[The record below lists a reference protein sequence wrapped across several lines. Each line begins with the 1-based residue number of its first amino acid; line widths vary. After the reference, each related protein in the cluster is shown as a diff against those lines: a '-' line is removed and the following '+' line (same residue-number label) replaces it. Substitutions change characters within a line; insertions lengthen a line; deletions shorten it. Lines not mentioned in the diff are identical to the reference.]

1 MAGFSA
7 GEGYLD
13 IAATLNT
20 KQARNEAGQFQKEL
34 KTLGQQ
40 LSKDLTYIFQTG
52 ANAGVTRLRREMD
65 AAGYAAGEGFVNQ
78 MRAGM
83 SAIPGALGS
92 AAALA
97 LTGTVAA
104 TVRSMAKNVS
114 QHLAVGLR
122 AGVPVW
128 KQSLVDG
135 FRLAA
140 NDSVKSLVDGIH
152 GNTPKIVRAYLDVG
166 DLITRVLG
174 ESLGKAANAA
184 LSNLGSLGDK
194 LKEKLGGSAVRAIN
208 DMGVELAVKLSG
220 MFDKTLTPLAA
231 GMAKIAEAMHRGLT
245 GAVTKAGEALQ
256 WFPKQFALVSEG
268 AQDAAIKIRAALEH
282 GFQDAA
288 LSAAVHL
295 QRIVNFFRDT
305 FPGLGTHVRTLGD
318 NIKAVFQRVAL
329 DMQVAFKLG
338 VDRAKTVLSTLKDAA
353 TKAFEPVKVKA
364 QELGTRIHQALQK
377 AADKS
382 KQTMDTK
389 IGKGVVASFKL
400 AISGAATAALG
411 MAAAGVAGAGAVIKG
426 FNSVT
431 GGLRAIGGKMASL
444 VGAGLKA
451 AGGALLSTAASLAKG
466 TAKAFGD
473 GLKLAGNMVATAFA
487 SVAGVAAAKGWSRLK
502 TVDQAEASLK
512 GLNATAAHV
521 PQIMDAANKSVLGT
535 AFGLDQAAN
544 AAKLFATA
552 GVPVSDM
559 ERRLK
564 SLANTAAAAE
574 GDYKGMADVF
584 SKVAAGTSAMGTQG
598 RLTAVELQQMRARG
612 VNALAALS
620 EHMGIS
626 QGDVRKL
633 VTQGKIDFAT
643 FSDAMENSLGKQAI
657 MQATTFEGLMSN
669 VGSALGRLGQV
680 AMRPIFDSLKTVMP
694 GVINLFNQLQLVIN
708 PIAEAIG
715 DRLAPMAEKLSKAFE
730 NFKLDNVNMDLKG
743 LAGSLGVLAP
753 VIGGVAT
760 AFAGTLLTKIPIVGS
775 LFSGLSGAV
784 GILGGALVALFAI
797 KPDTLL
803 AGVDSITAKLPG
815 MLDKLAGL
823 VTELVPKMA
832 ERFAANAPV
841 LIEGLV
847 TLITAVAD
855 SVGTIVP
862 ILIPAAVQMVEALAT
877 GLIYNLPLLI
887 AGATDLVIGLVE
899 AIAELAPMLIMV
911 ALDLI
916 ITLAEGLVQA
926 LPELVASA
934 FTLLDGLAQGI
945 LTALPV
951 LIAVLPELIT
961 ALIDGLL
968 EHAPTLIPMGVEIIL
983 ALVMGIVEAIPQIID
998 AITSL
1003 IPVLGNAIVQA
1014 LPIIISAGL
1023 KLFLG
1028 LVTGILQAIPSILAS
1043 LFRLLTSLVSEIVKV
1058 APKVLQAG
1066 LSVFKGI
1073 GTAAGNAWSSVKS
1086 GIDGLKNKILGFFA
1100 GAGKWLLDSGK
1111 KMINGLTDGI
1121 RSAFNGAKSA
1131 VQNGLKG
1138 LRNLLPFSPAKEGP
1152 FSGRGWT
1159 EYSGRA
1165 LGDGFVNST
1174 VAALAV
1180 GETKIANQL
1189 EGVAALFGS
1198 GSTGMSGYDMGRM
1211 FATTLAAGLLSAKR
1225 DVERAG
1231 DAIAQAL
1238 KTSLGDAGTLGGITI
1253 RGDARK
1259 AVSVPLR
1266 ASGQSSTE
1274 GSVRLSREDLDYL
1287 AAKLAAALWPAA
1299 KAANMVNDLAT
1310 FGANRV
1316 RRGSI

>member
-1 MAGFSA
+1 MSGFSA

-13 IAATLNT
+13 IAATLDT

-34 KTLGQQ
+34 KTIGQQ

-65 AAGYAAGEGFVNQ
+65 AAGYAAGEGFVNK

-83 SAIPGALGS
+83 SAAPGALGS

-97 LTGTVAA
+97 LTGSVAA
-104 TVRSMAKNVS
+104 TVRSMAKTVS

-122 AGVPVW
+122 NGVPVW
-128 KQSLVDG
+128 KKSLVDG
-135 FRLAA
+135 FRFTA

-184 LSNLGSLGDK
+184 LPKLGALGDK
-194 LKEKLGGSAVRAIN
+194 IRTTLGGSAVRAIN
-208 DMGVELAVKLSG
+208 DMGVELALKLSG
-220 MFDKTLTPLAA
+220 VFDKALVPVAS
-231 GMAKIAEAMHRGLT
+231 GMAKIAEAMHRGFT
-245 GAVTKAGEALQ
+245 NAVSKAGDALK
-256 WFPKQFALVSEG
+256 WFPQQFALVATG
-268 AQDAAIKIRAALEH
+268 AKAAAEKARAALVS
-282 GFQDAA
+282 GFQ
-288 LSAAVHL
+288 SAAISASVHL

-305 FPGLGTHVRTLGD
+305 FPGLGTHIRTLG
-318 NIKAVFQRVAL
+318 NTVKTVFQRMAQ
-329 DMQVAFKLG
+329 DMFNGAKLG
-338 VDRAKTVLSTLKDAA
+338 ADKIKTAF
-353 TKAFEPVKVKA
+353 TKAFDPIKTKA
-364 QELGTRIHQALQK
+364 KDLGNRIQQALSN
-377 AADKS
+377 AAAKS
-382 KQTMDTK
+382 KRAMDNDV
-389 IGKGVVASFKL
+389 GRGVVASFKL
-400 AISGAATAALG
+400 AAAGAASAALG
-411 MAAAGVAGAGAVIKG
+411 MAAAGVAGAAAVIKG
-426 FNSVT
+426 FNSAT
-431 GGLRAIGGKMASL
+431 GGLRAVGAKMAQW

-451 AGGALLSTAASLAKG
+451 AGGALLSAAGALAKG

-473 GLKLAGNMVATAFA
+473 GLKLAGNAVATAFA
-487 SVAGVAAAKGWSRLK
+487 TVAGVAAAKGWSRLK
-502 TVDQAEASLK
+502 TIDQAEASLK
-512 GLNATAAHV
+512 GLNATAKHV
-521 PQIMDAANKSVLGT
+521 PQIMDAANQSVLGT

-643 FSDAMENSLGKQAI
+643 FSDAMEQSLGKQAI
-657 MQATTFEGLMSN
+657 MQATTFSGIMSN

-680 AMRPIFDSLKTVMP
+680 AMRPIFNSLKDVLP
-694 GVINLFNQLQLVIN
+694 GVINLLNQLQLIIN

-715 DRLAPMAEKLSKAFE
+715 SRLEPVATKLGAAFE
-730 NFKLDNVNMDLKG
+730 KFKLGNVSMDLQG

-753 VIGGVAT
+753 ILGGVAT
-760 AFAGTLLTKIPIVGS
+760 AFSGPLLTKIPIVGS
-775 LFSGLSGAV
+775 LFSGLTGPV

-803 AGVDSITAKLPG
+803 AGVDSLAAKLPG
-815 MLDKLAGL
+815 MLDTVVNA
-823 VTELVPKMA
+823 VTELIPKMA

-841 LIEGLV
+841 LIQGLV
-847 TLITAVAD
+847 TLITSVAE

-862 ILIPAAVQMVEALAT
+862 VLIPAAVEMVKTLAEGLIDNIPLLVAGAVDLVT
-877 GLIYNLPLLI
+877 GLVD
-887 AGATDLVIGLVE
+887 AV
-899 AIAELAPMLIMV
+899 AELAPTLIMV
-911 ALDLI
+911 ALDLVI
-916 ITLAEGLVQA
+916 ALAEGLVQA

-934 FTLLDGLAQGI
+934 YSLLEGLAQGI
-945 LTALPV
+945 LEALPV

-961 ALIDGLL
+961 ALLEGLL
-968 EHAPTLIPMGVEIIL
+968 EQAPTLIPMGVEIIL
-983 ALVMGIVEAIPQIID
+983 ALVMGIVEAIPQLID
-998 AITSL
+998 AVVNL
-1003 IPVLGNAIVQA
+1003 IPVLADTIVTM
-1014 LPIIISAGL
+1014 LPVIIAAAV
-1023 KLFLG
+1023 KLILG
-1028 LVTGILQAIPSILAS
+1028 LVTGIGQALPSVVAA
-1043 LFRLLTSLVSEIVKV
+1043 LFRLLTTLVVEIGKA
-1058 APKVLQAG
+1058 APKVLAEG
-1066 LSVFKGI
+1066 LKVFKGI
-1073 GTAAGNAWSSVKS
+1073 GTAVTNAWSTVKS
-1086 GIDGLKNKILGFFA
+1086 SMDSLKNKILGFFS

-1238 KTSLGDAGTLGGITI
+1238 KTSLGDAGTLGGVTV

-1316 RRGSI
+1316 RRGSV